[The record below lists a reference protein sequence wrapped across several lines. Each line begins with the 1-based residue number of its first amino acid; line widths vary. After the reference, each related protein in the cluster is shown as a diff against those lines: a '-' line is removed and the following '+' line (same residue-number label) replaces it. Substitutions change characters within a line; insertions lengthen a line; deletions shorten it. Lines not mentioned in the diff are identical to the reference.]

1 MSNRLW
7 SNLSPAAGR
16 RFWGALNSAPGVVIP
31 GVGQVTLVGQTPVA
45 NQPTTI
51 FRTPA
56 TAQLTLN
63 GLGIAQN
70 SLLTPAQATLTLS
83 QLVPSKQTIRI
94 ITPALPT
101 PDYSVPNALAP
112 TILFIQTVT
121 PAPAALQL
129 QTLTQNVT
137 QGGNIGF
144 IFPGVGLLSAQG
156 QIATFVFGEI
166 GVGGL
171 SIQGLTPSIKT
182 ERTITPDVGLLQ
194 AGNTPPIVDLA
205 FVWIDV
211 PPKPPSPWVDVG
223 RAA

>member
-7 SNLSPAAGR
+7 GPLSPSAGR
-16 RFWGALNSAPGVVIP
+16 RFWYALDNAPAVVIP
-31 GVGQVTLVGQTPVA
+31 GVAQLTLNGQVPVA
-45 NQPTTI
+45 NQPATI

-63 GLGIAQN
+63 GLSIAQN
-70 SLLTPAQATLTLS
+70 SLLTPAQAALTLS

-101 PDYSVPNALAP
+101 PDYNVPNALAP
-112 TILFIQTVT
+112 TILYIQTIT
-121 PAPAALQL
+121 PATAQLTL
-129 QTLTQNVT
+129 QTLTINLT

-144 IFPGVGLLSAQG
+144 INPGVGQVSLQG
-156 QIATFVFGEI
+156 RQATFTFGEV
-166 GVGGL
+166 GVGAISINGL
-171 SIQGLTPSIKT
+171 VPSIVRQLT
-182 ERTITPDVGLLQ
+182 VLPDVGLLQ
-194 AGNTPPIVDLA
+194 PGNTPPHIDLA

-211 PPKPPSPWVDVG
+211 PPEPPSTWVDVG